1 MASNIAFTVRYR
13 ASSKFNVDALLK
25 RSFVDV
31 LNAKSECAPALQRT
45 EMHQLSFVV

>member
-31 LNAKSECAPALQRT
+31 LNANRNVLLPSKGQKCIN
-45 EMHQLSFVV
+45 